1 MDADFKSIGGINV
14 EPGALIAKRF
24 EICDRLGAGGVG
36 MVFRAIDHELDG
48 EVVALKLLH
57 PHLAQD
63 ENVFRRFRN
72 EVLVARSLS
81 HPNIVRTHDM
91 GRAEAGFSYI
101 SMEFVDGE
109 SLKDKLTS
117 GDKPR
122 GLPFKDAVA
131 VLYQIISGVAYA
143 HGKGV
148 IHRDLKPANVMISSK
163 GEVKLADFGTARI
176 VGGDTSLTQTGQV
189 IGTPDYMSPE
199 QIRGEQLDHGCDIYS
214 LGIVAYEL
222 VVGARPFVADSA
234 VAVAFKHLNDPIPE
248 FATPQSGIPLWYDA
262 VVRRATAK
270 RKEDRFAT
278 AMEFAAALLESVP
291 ELSMQSTFFGMER
304 PLVRAPSTGE
314 VSLNGKHENGLSQDR
329 RDTMIT
335 PTAVATPAGAPTAK
349 TPNAESDRAFEIGKR
364 VPDRDAQDWK
374 LGSLGADAFNAPP
387 SPRRES
393 KEPSEHKGVGPGT
406 ALLLIVGSLLL
417 ALGIIPRVSKGAA
430 TAVAPLV
437 ASLGGS
443 ESLPGFLL
451 AALTGTETPVV
462 EQLPPPKIHVAVG
475 PKTPPGVLPA
485 VPTPST
491 SQPAVAQPTVTPA
504 PSPAPEVKSAPETK
518 IESAPEATAVVPV
531 EPVAT
536 VPAVATVTT
545 SSATPEIAPTIAPT
559 VAPVVPR
566 EVLVSVELRQGGRA
580 GQPETISIDQLS
592 SVRWIAEAQGIT
604 AKDAGVTAEK
614 VRGEFV
620 ANVVDP
626 KESRIVTK
634 LKPDG
639 VDLAKAEGTPTHISG
654 SMGALRGFSP
664 RAGQYR
670 LDVLRHGE
678 IVASTDFSLYL
689 ATVQP
694 SGPGSVANGNGLN
707 QGGGVIT
714 IVTEGQTG
722 GQGYNAPPT
731 VVPPVAPTSAPT
743 SVMPPEGMGNAGT
756 GTRFGTDIAPPG
768 NTRGGLP
775 RAKGHADDEEPTPP
789 TSEPATIAPQLPVE
803 PAPSVA
809 SESYSGVLSLPLK
822 TGGDERH
829 AVTLNLTFT
838 DGKIGG
844 NATVDGFGEFTVSG
858 SVLPRGLSI
867 SLANVEYN
875 FGLSSGP
882 KKQNFGGTVQSA
894 ILRQN
899 GTWQVSRTR

>member
-101 SMEFVDGE
+101 SMEYVDGQ

-122 GLPFKDAVA
+122 GLPFEDAVA

-248 FATPQSGIPLWYDA
+248 FANAQNGIPLWYDQ
-262 VVRRATAK
+262 VVRKATAK
-270 RKEDRFAT
+270 RKEDRFSS

-291 ELSMQSTFFGMER
+291 KLSMQSTFFGMER
-304 PLVRAPSTGE
+304 PLVRAPSATE
-314 VSLNGKHENGLSQDR
+314 LPTNAKLQNGAANDHHE
-329 RDTMIT
+329 TMIT
-335 PTAVATPAGAPTAK
+335 PSPVSRPAADETPREA
-349 TPNAESDRAFEIGKR
+349 AFEIGKR
-364 VPDRDAQDWK
+364 TPDRDAQDWK
-374 LGSLGADAFNAPP
+374 LGSIGADTFSGTPIAEK
-387 SPRRES
+387 RTRES
-393 KEPSEHKGVGPGT
+393 HEPKGVGAGT
-406 ALLLIVGSLLL
+406 AAILIIGSLLIAL
-417 ALGIIPRVSKGAA
+417 AVIPRVSAGASA
-430 TAVAPLV
+430 SLAQVVAGLGGTETLPGYLLASLTGAEAPAVTELPTIKPRVIGAPVPTVVSHSTPSPSTVAVPSPTAQVAALPPVPTVPTTSQPTSTPAAETKLPETKLPETGEPEVAVAPEV
-437 ASLGGS
+437 APS
-443 ESLPGFLL
+443 PVL
-451 AALTGTETPVV
+451 AMNDVAPEATP
-462 EQLPPPKIHVAVG
+462 
-475 PKTPPGVLPA
+475 
-485 VPTPST
+485 
-491 SQPAVAQPTVTPA
+491 TPA
-504 PSPAPEVKSAPETK
+504 PSAAP
-518 IESAPEATAVVPV
+518 
-531 EPVAT
+531 
-536 VPAVATVTT
+536 
-545 SSATPEIAPTIAPT
+545 
-559 VAPVVPR
+559 PR
-566 EVLVSVELRQGGRA
+566 EVSVSVELRQSGKNGMA
-580 GQPETISIDQLS
+580 DTISVDQLAA
-592 SVRWIAEAQGIT
+592 VRWVAD
-604 AKDAGVTAEK
+604 AKGLSARETGVTSERVK
-614 VRGEFV
+614 GEFS

-626 KESRIVTK
+626 KEARILTK

-639 VDLAKAEGTPTHISG
+639 VELAKVDEVPTHISG
-654 SMGALRGFSP
+654 SLAALRGVSP
-664 RAGQYR
+664 RAGLYR
-670 LDVLRHGE
+670 LDVLRNGE
-678 IVASTDFSLYL
+678 IVASTEFSLYR
-689 ATVQP
+689 ASIQP
-694 SGPGSVANGNGLN
+694 SSESATNS
-707 QGGGVIT
+707 GGGVIT

-722 GQGYNAPPT
+722 DQGRMNAATPAPVEAFDPGPVAPPT
-731 VVPPVAPTSAPT
+731 TTTKS
-743 SVMPPEGMGNAGT
+743 
-756 GTRFGTDIAPPG
+756 
-768 NTRGGLP
+768 GLP
-775 RAKGHADDEEPTPP
+775 RAKGHTEDETPAALQP
-789 TSEPATIAPQLPVE
+789 EVATVMPQLPAE
-803 PAPSVA
+803 PPPELA
-809 SESYSGVLSLPLK
+809 SESYTGILALPLK

-829 AVTLNLTFT
+829 KVTLNLTFT

-844 NATVDGFGEFTVSG
+844 NATVDGFGQFTVTG
-858 SVLPRGLSI
+858 SIFPRGLSI
-867 SLANVEYN
+867 SLSNVEYN

-882 KKQNFGGTVQSA
+882 KKDSLGGTVQSA

-899 GTWQVSRTR
+899 GTWQASRSR